1 MREVLATKLSD
12 RPVLA
17 DDGETLGTVHNVTMN
32 LRTGELETLT
42 FDPDADVDADTD
54 DDGRV
59 RMPAECIQSV
69 DDYLVVDRTRA
80 PAGSGGEAAVGG
92 GDGSAD
98 AGASE

>member
-17 DDGETLGTVHNVTMN
+17 ADGETIGTVHNVTVN
-32 LRTGELETLT
+32 LRTGDLETLT
-42 FDPDADVDADTD
+42 VDPDDALEAVETD

-59 RMPAECIQSV
+59 RLPAECIESV

-80 PAGSGGEAAVGG
+80 PSSSDDEAAADG
-92 GDGSAD
+92 GDG
-98 AGASE
+98 GE